1 MLELIVL
8 GKIPGTTIELTL
20 RGIIN
25 VSFILLLFALIIVLL
40 HQHARQTIN
49 KAKQIIATLELI
61 SL

>member
-8 GKIPGTTIELTL
+8 GKIPGTTIELTI

-25 VSFILLLFALIIVLL
+25 IVFVVLLASLLAVLVRSHIKQSITRARRLLF
-40 HQHARQTIN
+40 
-49 KAKQIIATLELI
+49 LEFI